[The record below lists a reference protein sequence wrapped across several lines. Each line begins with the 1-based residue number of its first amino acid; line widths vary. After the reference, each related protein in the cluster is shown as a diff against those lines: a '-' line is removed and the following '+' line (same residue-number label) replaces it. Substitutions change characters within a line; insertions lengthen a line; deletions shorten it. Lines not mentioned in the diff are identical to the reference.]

1 MNGLR
6 RYSHD
11 VEAHPMMPAEEQ
23 HALACRFAR
32 GHDPSD
38 ARRLVLANLRLVI
51 SIATTLGGGHRPDL
65 MDLVQEG
72 NAGLMLAVERFDP
85 GRGSKLS
92 SYASIW
98 IRAFI
103 LRHIMESSHAVRV
116 TTTREGRLRYFA
128 RTLPSDVRLDAP
140 AGPEGNDGSARTSRL
155 DFVRADEQLRP
166 DIAAEKHEDLQRLRS
181 ALTRFAATLDT
192 RQRAI
197 LEDRLLSDPPRPL
210 RQLGAAIDLSGE
222 RVRQLEE
229 QLVTRLRALVVE
241 SSDGDAQAA
250 A

>member
-1 MNGLR
+1 MNALR
-6 RYSHD
+6 LYSRG
-11 VEAHPMMPAEEQ
+11 VQVHPMMPAEEQ

-32 GHDPSD
+32 GRDPRD

-51 SIATTLGGGHRPDL
+51 SIATNLGGRHRPDL

-92 SYASIW
+92 AYASIW

-103 LRHIMESSHAVRV
+103 LRHIMESSHVVRV
-116 TTTREGRLRYFA
+116 TTTREGRLRFFA
-128 RTLPSDVRLDAP
+128 RTLPHDVHLDAP
-140 AGPEGNDGSARTSRL
+140 AGPDGDDGGTRAPRL
-155 DFVRADEQLRP
+155 DFVKADEQLRP
-166 DIAAEKHEDLQRLRS
+166 DVAAEKHEDLRRLRS
-181 ALTRFAATLDT
+181 AVTRFAATLDT

-197 LEDRLLSDPPRPL
+197 LEGRLLSDTPRPL

-222 RVRQLEE
+222 RVRQLE
-229 QLVTRLRALVVE
+229 QDMVARLRALVVD
-241 SSDGDAQAA
+241 SAADDVRAA